1 MFKRN
6 REGFTLI
13 ELLVVIAI
21 IAILAAILFP
31 VFARARRAAMK
42 TSCLNNLKQI
52 GTAVNMYESD
62 WDDRYPLVTGP
73 GREFEEK
80 VYNWTWNY
88 RINSAAQGEHR
99 WFQNVVGPYAKNKKI
114 FMCPAVGDDQKW
126 IFSDPQEGN
135 VSGTVTYAYNRHG
148 GFPATVDP
156 KPYAAPSDDNEVN
169 GLTVD
174 VDPPTSYWFNAY
186 LKGPTFNGT
195 TQPDKQIS
203 GMSEAICIK
212 TADAPLVWDTPDG
225 FNNGGGESQLAH
237 EDVVNVCYA
246 DGHAKPYQVPQPKT
260 AAWLNSNYRHNR
272 GADGW
277 YDM

>member
-1 MFKRN
+1 MFRRN

-62 WDDRYPLVTGP
+62 WDDRYPLVSGP
-73 GREFEEK
+73 GRQFEEQ
-80 VYNWTWNY
+80 VYGWNWNY
-88 RINSAAQGEHR
+88 RTGTSSGERR

-126 IFSDPQEGN
+126 AVKDVIDGKN
-135 VSGTVTYAYNRHG
+135 GTVTYAYNRHG
-148 GFPATVDP
+148 GTFTPADP
-156 KPYAAPSDDNEVN
+156 KYCAPPSGDASTQ
-169 GLTVD
+169 GLTLD
-174 VDPPTSYWFNAY
+174 IDPPTSYWFNTYVTAS
-186 LKGPTFNGT
+186 G
-195 TQPDKQIS
+195 QPAKQIA
-203 GMSEAICIK
+203 GMSEAICEK

-225 FNNGGGESQLAH
+225 FDNGGGESNLAH
-237 EDVVNVCYA
+237 EDTINVCYA
-246 DGHAKPYQVPQPKT
+246 DGHAKPYKIPNTKGP
-260 AAWLNSNYRHNR
+260 AAKPWLDGNFRHNL

-277 YDM
+277 YE